1 MSIQKLINKA
11 DLEIKAF
18 EFNKAKELEAK
29 VNTLNTL
36 VAVGQELPNV
46 MEYTPHAYPAQIGL
60 TLPPMTLVEGKAH
73 LNGLGLLE
81 VVREKKGTMIYR
93 PEVGAELAHSEA
105 IMPVFME
112 VRHDF
117 RTGGICAELRAF
129 KVVAGKIARLS
140 VPVTDIQKHIER
152 TVYRANHNRE
162 DAPIIDTKYKFLGDF
177 RERQF
182 GTYNTWAGGGGEYP
196 HDATFWSLDARLVKG
211 QRTSL
216 FDKSFAVVA
225 YFFDNEYGTAQAN
238 KFMTKNPG
246 AAVLKVEDGVIYLA
260 HKDDKGV

>member
-1 MSIQKLINKA
+1 
-11 DLEIKAF
+11 
-18 EFNKAKELEAK
+18 
-29 VNTLNTL
+29 
-36 VAVGQELPNV
+36 
-46 MEYTPHAYPAQIGL
+46 
-60 TLPPMTLVEGKAH
+60 
-73 LNGLGLLE
+73 
-81 VVREKKGTMIYR
+81 
-93 PEVGAELAHSEA
+93 
-105 IMPVFME
+105 MPVFMD

-129 KVVAGKIARLS
+129 KEIAGKLSRLS

-152 TVYRANHNRE
+152 TVCVADPHKESSR
-162 DAPIIDTKYKFLGDF
+162 ITDTLYKFLGDF

-182 GTYNTWAGGGGEYP
+182 GTYNTWAGGDGKYP

-238 KFMTKNPG
+238 KFMNKNPG
-246 AAVLKVEDGVIYLA
+246 AAVLKVEDGIIYLA